1 MVTQLDPP
9 TPATDGRTPDAPRRA
24 MGYQPA
30 LDGLRAVS
38 VLAVIV
44 YHAHSLGAPGLDW
57 ARGGFFGVEVF
68 FVVSGYLITTLL
80 LEEHHRTG
88 RVDIR
93 QFWLRRARRLLP
105 AVFTMLAVVAV
116 AAALFRADTLAR
128 LRDDLPWAVFYV
140 SNWAQIVASGGYFA
154 ALETPPL
161 LRHLWSLAVEEQW
174 YLVWPLVAG
183 WLFGRWGGGGPATR
197 SRRLALP
204 VLGAAI
210 VSMALMAVL
219 YRADAD
225 RINLVYLATFTR
237 AGGLLLGAAL
247 AFVWRPWAW
256 PGAAR
261 GHLVALDGI
270 GFGAV
275 AGIGILVVTL
285 ANGDAAVYRGG
296 MATVS
301 VLSAVAIAMAVHPG
315 AHGLAAVFAHPAVAA
330 VGRRSYGLYLW
341 HWPLFVLLR
350 AGEGWGRL
358 GLAAV
363 ATVVASEACYRF
375 VETPVRHGALGRWWA
390 AARGA
395 GSARGR
401 ALVTA
406 ALPVLLLVPVGV
418 RMATAETV
426 DAAQDRSTDVS
437 FDAAAAG
444 TDTTAATTPDATP
457 SSAPAG
463 DQDAGA
469 GDATTTVP
477 VSTTAPPPPV
487 RRVVIVGDSQAHS
500 LAVNLPAGL
509 DKVMSISDGSVD
521 GCGLLETGRLQ
532 SSRGD
537 WDKEVAECKGWP
549 AKWGSAARSS
559 KAEVALVM
567 IGAWDVFDVE
577 RPDGWYVFGTERH
590 DAELTARLADGIS
603 ALKDAGAKVA
613 LLEVPCMRPIDTP
626 QSPVPLLPERG
637 DDRRVAHL
645 NELLRAAAAADPEH
659 VTFVDGPAAWC
670 QDPAVATDL
679 SYRWDGVHV
688 YKPGAKLIFETIASP
703 LLAIPVGA

>member
-9 TPATDGRTPDAPRRA
+9 MPAPGGHTPHAPRRA

-38 VLAVIV
+38 VVAVIL
-44 YHAHSLGAPGLDW
+44 YHAHALGAPGLGW
-57 ARGGFFGVEVF
+57 TRGGFFGVEVF

-88 RVDIR
+88 RVDLR

-105 AVFTMLAVVAV
+105 ALFVMLAVVA
-116 AAALFRADTLAR
+116 ALAALFRDDTLAQFR
-128 LRDDLPWAVFYV
+128 ADLPWAVFYV
-140 SNWAQIVASGGYFA
+140 SNWAQIVADGGYFA
-154 ALETPPL
+154 ALATPPL

-174 YLVWPLVAG
+174 YLAWPLVAG
-183 WLFGRWGGGGPATR
+183 RLLARWGGGGPAAR

-204 VLGAAI
+204 VLGAAV
-210 VSMALMAVL
+210 VSMGLMAAL
-219 YRADAD
+219 YRPDPE

-261 GHLVALDGI
+261 GHLVGLDVV
-270 GFGAV
+270 GFAAV
-275 AGIGILVVTL
+275 AGLAALVVGL
-285 ANGDAAVYRGG
+285 GNGDAAVYRGG
-296 MATVS
+296 MAAVS
-301 VLSAVAIAMAVHPG
+301 LLSAAAIAVAVHPG
-315 AHGLAAVFAHPAVAA
+315 AHAMSAVFAHPILAA

-350 AGEGWGRL
+350 AGEGWDRL
-358 GLAAV
+358 GLAVA
-363 ATVVASEACYRF
+363 ATVVLSEACFRF
-375 VETPVRHGALGRWWA
+375 VEEPVRRGALGRWWA
-390 AARGA
+390 AARRSGP
-395 GSARGR
+395 GR
-401 ALVTA
+401 ARAVGLA
-406 ALPVLLLVPVGV
+406 AVAVLLLVPVGV
-418 RMATAETV
+418 RMAQADTV
-426 DAAQDRSTDVS
+426 DAAEDRSTDVA

-444 TDTTAATTPDATP
+444 TGTTAAAASAP
-457 SSAPAG
+457 SSAPEAG
-463 DQDAGA
+463 DDAPA
-469 GDATTTVP
+469 ADATTTVP
-477 VSTTAPPPPV
+477 VSTTAPPPPA
-487 RRVVIVGDSQAHS
+487 RRVVVVGDSQAHS
-500 LAVNLPAGL
+500 LYVNQPDGL
-509 DKVMSISDGSVD
+509 SKVLAIGDGSVD

-549 AKWGSAARSS
+549 AKWAASARASR
-559 KAEVALVM
+559 AEIALVM

-590 DAELTARLADGIS
+590 DAELTARLGEGIE
-603 ALKDAGAKVA
+603 ALKQTGAKVA

-645 NELLRAAAAADPEH
+645 NELLRAAAAADPDH
-659 VTFVDGPAAWC
+659 VVFVEGPKQWC
-670 QDPAVATDL
+670 DDPAVATDL

-688 YKPGAKLIFETIASP
+688 YKPGAKLIFETIAAP
-703 LLAIPVGA
+703 LLAIPVGG